1 MKELTRKLWMEH
13 SKIRTLVNKISEGI
27 CNIDDKINIL
37 NNIENGEEYSRA
49 FLELKDLIN
58 S

>member
-27 CNIDDKINIL
+27 CNIDDKFDK
-37 NNIENGEEYSRA
+37 SM
-49 FLELKDLIN
+49 
-58 S
+58 